1 MASPGGHEP
10 ATLDLYDLIES
21 ADLGPEGGPE
31 EDPALLDA
39 ARRAEARERRRAAR
53 AELAELWRMVAAGE
67 SDEAGGADDD
77 EGEEEEE
84 DPENPGGPGASA
96 PSEAP
101 EDAAAGG
108 AWAAARALAAAAEAA
123 AAEAEAAAA
132 EAAVVAAA
140 LEAAA
145 RTPPPAPNAE
155 EVDAGPEAEAEAE
168 AEARPKPEPG
178 TDDSGAAD
186 SGADAKDAGVGDDT
200 GAAAAAADTGFRD
213 SGAGDSGT
221 DAEGSPGAGGRPA
234 GPARGS
240 SQGQGPAPSPRRPR
254 GRATG
259 ARAGYAAA
267 PRDGPPPLEGPLLTP
282 SGEAWPGSAP
292 PPPGRVRF
300 GGAGDTREG
309 LWDCPEIREAAAR
322 YAAAAGPAAVF
333 VPEMGDAGKQYAA
346 LVDLVYARRDAMAW
360 LQSAKLAGPDLQLA
374 RLLQRRVQGCRG
386 HSSFITGSVTAPLP
400 PVGDAMAA
408 QNALWA
414 LPHVAACVAMS
425 RRYDCDQKLFL
436 LQSLRR
442 AYAPMAYPEAGA
454 GGAGARAALAELRA
468 VLAGRAAPAPLPP
481 APGPAAAR
489 ERLRELAD
497 RCAAACREALE
508 AARCA
513 AGASGSGAS
522 ELPVLSAAAGRGLP
536 AAACA
541 PDALA
546 AHPERV
552 LRAAELLGAARDAVE
567 RARLSGA
574 APAALRAEAAA
585 ALEAAALAARTVAP
599 LARYSTRGAAA
610 RAPAWTLAR
619 ALFSPPAEVPARL
632 AAALAALEAG
642 APGAAAR
649 VEVEDMRAG
658 APRADLEE
666 DGEDEDGG
674 DGGDEEAGASETSEG
689 EEEERE
695 EEDEEEAAAA
705 GASDGDGDG
714 DGDSETSEG
723 EEEEREEED
732 EEEAAAAGASDG
744 DGDGDGEARGSP
756 GAGPPGPSPSLSPG
770 PSPGRSPAAAV
781 EVLGPEELGGPG
793 DGAEEEE
800 EEEEEEE
807 RDEGAAGPAARARA
821 GAARPLPAAGGS
833 PSGAGLEA
841 RRDGPP
847 RRKRKSAGAR
857 GPAPAKSRRA
867 AGSPARREPP
877 LPARV
882 LGPMPPGGPAADG
895 GFRRVPPGE
904 YYTPAPSAAALA
916 AYCRPEVAARLADHP
931 LFPEPWRP
939 ALAFDPEAL
948 AEIAARRRA
957 GPAGALAA
965 SAPLRRRVAWM
976 SQIADPEDV
985 RVVVLYDPL
994 PGEALAAPPGEDE
1007 RRRPEWPPARG
1018 GLSHLLAALGNRL
1031 LPSADSH
1038 AWAGSWTGA
1047 PDVSALGAQGVLLL
1061 ATRDLAFRG
1070 AVEYL
1075 CLRLAAA
1082 RRRLIVIDAV
1092 DPANWPRDGP
1102 AVGQAH
1108 VYLRA
1113 AVLPAA
1119 QCAARWP
1126 ERRALARAVLASR
1139 RVFGPGAFA
1148 RAEAAYARLYPGAPP
1163 LRLCRGANVR
1173 YTVAT
1178 RLGPRTAV
1186 PVPPREYRQR
1196 VLPRLDGRKDMAAQS
1211 AALGL
1216 GEPDFAEGEAASH
1229 RAANRWGL
1237 GAPLRPVYLAC
1248 GRRALE
1254 LAPDELPA
1262 AAVAFCAAA
1271 LLEPHAEAPPL
1282 VLEAGA
1288 APAAAAA
1295 AAPGVA
1301 WDADQG
1307 PRETL
1312 VQARRGGVPERVP
1325 PPATGAPPAW
1335 APAQSPP
1342 GTDSG
1347 FPGPATAASAGGPRR
1362 ARPRPRPRRGPA
1374 RVEVLS
1380 SSASSASSSSSA
1392 SSDDEPGSPWSGAS
1406 PPRR

>member
-1 MASPGGHEP
+1 MSSPGRLEL

-21 ADLGPEGGPE
+21 ADLGPTGGSE

-53 AELAELWRMVAAGE
+53 AELAELWRMVGGEDAESSEDDGAGDAGATE
-67 SDEAGGADDD
+67 GAEAEDAEIGEDAGAGDAGGA
-77 EGEEEEE
+77 
-84 DPENPGGPGASA
+84 
-96 PSEAP
+96 
-101 EDAAAGG
+101 EDADVAECAEAEGAEG
-108 AWAAARALAAAAEAA
+108 AEDADSAWAAARALAVAVEAA
-123 AAEAEAAAA
+123 AAGAEAAAA
-132 EAAVVAAA
+132 EAAVIAAA
-140 LEAAA
+140 IEAEAGAAPLKAEAGTEAGGGGAVGA
-145 RTPPPAPNAE
+145 RTEAGDVGPEDCSDAGSEDSGPE
-155 EVDAGPEAEAEAE
+155 DSSDAGPEDDGGEAREGSTDADADADAEAEA
-168 AEARPKPEPG
+168 G
-178 TDDSGAAD
+178 
-186 SGADAKDAGVGDDT
+186 T
-200 GAAAAAADTGFRD
+200 GAGTRTKAAPRKA
-213 SGAGDSGT
+213 GAG
-221 DAEGSPGAGGRPA
+221 PGAPRGRAP
-234 GPARGS
+234 GP
-240 SQGQGPAPSPRRPR
+240 PAPSPPETAPPPPRRQR

-454 GGAGARAALAELRA
+454 GGSGARAALAELRA

-481 APGPAAAR
+481 ASTARAAR

-497 RCAAACREALE
+497 RCAVACREALE
-508 AARCA
+508 AARRA
-513 AGASGSGAS
+513 AGPGGAAAAAG
-522 ELPVLSAAAGRGLP
+522 LPVLSAAAGRGLP

-567 RARLSGA
+567 RARLQRA

-610 RAPAWTLAR
+610 RASAWALAR

-632 AAALAALEAG
+632 AAALAALEAAGGG
-642 APGAAAR
+642 AGAGAAAPGR
-649 VEVEDMRAG
+649 GPVEVEVEDMRAG
-658 APRADLEE
+658 APRADPEDGSEAEDEEAEE
-666 DGEDEDGG
+666 DGEDEEA
-674 DGGDEEAGASETSEG
+674 DEEGGRGGRGGKGPPRPGGAPAAGSEGRKKSRGGGGGGRRGRGRGRGRRGGGRQGRRRGALGGGLWARGRRGRDGAPPPRGAAAQAQVGRGPGRRGRAGAG
-689 EEEERE
+689 EKPPR
-695 EEDEEEAAAA
+695 
-705 GASDGDGDG
+705 
-714 DGDSETSEG
+714 
-723 EEEEREEED
+723 R
-732 EEEAAAAGASDG
+732 
-744 DGDGDGEARGSP
+744 RG
-756 GAGPPGPSPSLSPG
+756 
-770 PSPGRSPAAAV
+770 
-781 EVLGPEELGGPG
+781 
-793 DGAEEEE
+793 
-800 EEEEEEE
+800 
-807 RDEGAAGPAARARA
+807 RA
-821 GAARPLPAAGGS
+821 GAAA
-833 PSGAGLEA
+833 
-841 RRDGPP
+841 
-847 RRKRKSAGAR
+847 
-857 GPAPAKSRRA
+857 
-867 AGSPARREPP
+867 
-877 LPARV
+877 
-882 LGPMPPGGPAADG
+882 PGGPAADG
-895 GFRRVPPGE
+895 GFRRVPPGD
-904 YYTPAPSAAALA
+904 YHTPAPSAAALA

-1007 RRRPEWPPARG
+1007 RRRPEWPPRRG
-1018 GLSHLLAALGNRL
+1018 GLSHALAALGNRL
-1031 LPSADSH
+1031 LLSADSH
-1038 AWAGSWTGA
+1038 AWAGRWTGA

-1061 ATRDLAFRG
+1061 STRDLAFRG

-1075 CLRLAAA
+1075 CARLAAA
-1082 RRRLIVIDAV
+1082 RRRLIVLDAV
-1092 DPANWPRDGP
+1092 DPENWPRDGP

-1148 RAEAAYARLYPGAPP
+1148 RAEAAYARLYPEAPP
-1163 LRLCRGANVR
+1163 LRLCRGGNVR

-1196 VLPRLDGRKDMAAQS
+1196 VLPALDGRKDMAAQG

-1216 GEPDFAEGEAASH
+1216 GEPDFVEGEAASH

-1271 LLEPHAEAPPL
+1271 LPEPRAEAPPL
-1282 VLEAGA
+1282 VLEAAA
-1288 APAAAAA
+1288 APPAA
-1295 AAPGVA
+1295 AAPGVD

-1312 VQARRGGVPERVP
+1312 VLLRRAAGGGLVERVP
-1325 PPATGAPPAW
+1325 PPAAEAPPARV
-1335 APAQSPP
+1335 PAQSSP
-1342 GTDSG
+1342 GAGSG
-1347 FPGPATAASAGGPRR
+1347 FPAPAGGGR
-1362 ARPRPRPRRGPA
+1362 RPRRPRHGPPP

-1380 SSASSASSSSSA
+1380 SSSSASSSAASSPA
-1392 SSDDEPGSPWSGAS
+1392 SSDDDEAGAAGGGPAS
-1406 PPRR
+1406 P

>member
-1 MASPGGHEP
+1 MSSPGRLEL

-21 ADLGPEGGPE
+21 ADLGPTGGSE

-53 AELAELWRMVAAGE
+53 AELAELWRMVGGEDAESSEDDGAGDAGATE
-67 SDEAGGADDD
+67 GAEAEDAEIGEDAGAGDAGGA
-77 EGEEEEE
+77 
-84 DPENPGGPGASA
+84 
-96 PSEAP
+96 
-101 EDAAAGG
+101 EDADVAECAEAEGAEG
-108 AWAAARALAAAAEAA
+108 AEDADSAWAAARALAVAVEAA
-123 AAEAEAAAA
+123 AAGAEAAAA
-132 EAAVVAAA
+132 EAAVIAAA
-140 LEAAA
+140 IEAEAGAAPLKAEAGTEAGGGGAVGA
-145 RTPPPAPNAE
+145 RTEAGDVGPEDCSDAGSEDSGPE
-155 EVDAGPEAEAEAE
+155 DSSDAGPEDDGGEAREGSTDADADADAEAEA
-168 AEARPKPEPG
+168 G
-178 TDDSGAAD
+178 
-186 SGADAKDAGVGDDT
+186 T
-200 GAAAAAADTGFRD
+200 GAGTRTKAAPRKA
-213 SGAGDSGT
+213 GAG
-221 DAEGSPGAGGRPA
+221 PGAPRGRAP
-234 GPARGS
+234 GP
-240 SQGQGPAPSPRRPR
+240 PAPSPPETAPPPPRRQR

-454 GGAGARAALAELRA
+454 GGSGARAALAELRA

-481 APGPAAAR
+481 ASTARAAR

-497 RCAAACREALE
+497 RCAVACREALE
-508 AARCA
+508 AARRAAAA
-513 AGASGSGAS
+513 AG
-522 ELPVLSAAAGRGLP
+522 LPVLSAAAGRGLP

-567 RARLSGA
+567 RARLQRA

-610 RAPAWTLAR
+610 RASAWALAR

-632 AAALAALEAG
+632 AAALAALEAAGGG
-642 APGAAAR
+642 AGAGAAAPGR
-649 VEVEDMRAG
+649 GPVEVEVEDMRAG
-658 APRADLEE
+658 APRADPEDGSEAEDEEAEE
-666 DGEDEDGG
+666 DGEDE
-674 DGGDEEAGASETSEG
+674 E
-689 EEEERE
+689 
-695 EEDEEEAAAA
+695 
-705 GASDGDGDG
+705 
-714 DGDSETSEG
+714 
-723 EEEEREEED
+723 
-732 EEEAAAAGASDG
+732 
-744 DGDGDGEARGSP
+744 
-756 GAGPPGPSPSLSPG
+756 
-770 PSPGRSPAAAV
+770 
-781 EVLGPEELGGPG
+781 
-793 DGAEEEE
+793 AEEEE
-800 EEEEEEE
+800 EEEEEEKG
-807 RDEGAAGPAARARA
+807 RPGPAALPPPGPREGRRAEEEEEEEEGDGDGDGDGDGEAAAGRA
-821 GAARPLPAAGGS
+821 AAGG
-833 PSGAGLEA
+833 PSGEDSGPEGAGDATALRRREA
-841 RRDGPP
+841 P
-847 RRKRKSAGAR
+847 RRKRKSAGAPAGAA

-867 AGSPARREPP
+867 DAAGPARREPP

-895 GFRRVPPGE
+895 GFRRVPPGD
-904 YYTPAPSAAALA
+904 YHTPAPSAAALA

-1007 RRRPEWPPARG
+1007 RRRPEWPPRRG
-1018 GLSHLLAALGNRL
+1018 GLSHALAALGNRL
-1031 LPSADSH
+1031 LLSADSH
-1038 AWAGSWTGA
+1038 AWAGRWTGA

-1061 ATRDLAFRG
+1061 STRDLAFRG

-1075 CLRLAAA
+1075 CARLAAA
-1082 RRRLIVIDAV
+1082 RRRLIVLDAV
-1092 DPANWPRDGP
+1092 DPENWPRDGP

-1148 RAEAAYARLYPGAPP
+1148 RAEAAYARLYPEAPP
-1163 LRLCRGANVR
+1163 LRLCRGGNVR

-1196 VLPRLDGRKDMAAQS
+1196 VLPALDGRKDMAAQG

-1216 GEPDFAEGEAASH
+1216 GEPDFVEGEAASH

-1271 LLEPHAEAPPL
+1271 LPEPRAEAPPL
-1282 VLEAGA
+1282 VLEAAA
-1288 APAAAAA
+1288 APPAA
-1295 AAPGVA
+1295 AAPGVD

-1312 VQARRGGVPERVP
+1312 VLLRRAAGGGLVERVP
-1325 PPATGAPPAW
+1325 PPAAEAPPARV
-1335 APAQSPP
+1335 PAQSSP
-1342 GTDSG
+1342 GAGSG
-1347 FPGPATAASAGGPRR
+1347 FPAPAGGGR
-1362 ARPRPRPRRGPA
+1362 RPRRPRHGPPP

-1380 SSASSASSSSSA
+1380 SSSSASSSAASSPA
-1392 SSDDEPGSPWSGAS
+1392 SSDDDEAGAAGGGPAS
-1406 PPRR
+1406 P